1 MGIFDFLSPK
11 TAATGAAQPVQSP
24 RFSVQD
30 TIAPA
35 AIEIAPKHINISG
48 TYARVLYVVSY
59 PRFLNDGWLEPILNL
74 DKEIDVSIMINPV
87 DTAHLLKDF
96 QRKVAEV
103 ESQINE
109 RESRGL
115 VRDPQLEMAYQNLE
129 DLRDRLTTAEEHIFE
144 VGLYIAIYAD
154 NEAALQKAEQ
164 EIKNIMET
172 GMVYAKPALFQ
183 QEQGF
188 KSIIPI
194 MSDELEVHN
203 KFNTQP
209 LSSFFPFTSFDLSMD
224 KGILYGINR
233 HNSSLVLF
241 DRFSLA
247 NYNSVT
253 FATSGA
259 GKSYA
264 IKLEI
269 LRSMMMGAEVIVIDP
284 EHEYEYLAEATGG
297 RFIDISLSS
306 PNHINPF
313 DLPDPTE
320 DESPKDILR
329 THIIELT
336 GLFRIILGGLTP
348 EEEAI
353 VDQALHETYA
363 LKDIDGTS
371 DFRELPPPLLSD
383 FEMVLIGMVGSESL
397 VQRLQKYTTGT
408 WSGFMNE
415 PTNVD
420 IQQKFI
426 VFSLREMEED
436 LKPAAMYIIMN
447 HIWAQIRRRLQK
459 RLMVIDEAWW
469 MLKSEDTAKFLH
481 SLAKRGRKYYM
492 GIATITQDVDDFL
505 RSPYGVPMIT
515 NSSMQLLMKQSPSA
529 VDTLKEV
536 FNLTDEE
543 KFLLLESGV
552 GEGIFFAGQKHVAL
566 KIIASYTEDQIIT
579 SNPEQIL
586 AMQQKKQ

>member
-11 TAATGAAQPVQSP
+11 TSTESNVPLVQAQ
-24 RFSVQD
+24 RFSIQD

-35 AIEIAPKHINISG
+35 AIEIASKHINISG

-74 DKEIDVSIMINPV
+74 DKELDVSITINPV

-103 ESQINE
+103 ESQISE
-109 RESRGL
+109 REAKGL

-154 NEAALQKAEQ
+154 SEAALQKAEQ
-164 EIKNIMET
+164 EIKNILET
-172 GMVYAKPALFQ
+172 SMIYAKTALFQ

-203 KFNTQP
+203 KFNTEP

-269 LRSMMMGAEVIVIDP
+269 LRSMMMGAEVLVIDP

-306 PNHINPF
+306 PHHINPF

-353 VDQALHETYA
+353 IDQALHETYA

-397 VQRLQKYTTGT
+397 VQRLQKYTTGS
-408 WSGFMNE
+408 WAGFMNE

-481 SLAKRGRKYYM
+481 SLAKRGRKYYL

-515 NSSMQLLMKQSPSA
+515 NSSMQLLLKQSPSA

-543 KFLLLESGV
+543 KYLLLESGV

-586 AMQQKKQ
+586 AMQQKK